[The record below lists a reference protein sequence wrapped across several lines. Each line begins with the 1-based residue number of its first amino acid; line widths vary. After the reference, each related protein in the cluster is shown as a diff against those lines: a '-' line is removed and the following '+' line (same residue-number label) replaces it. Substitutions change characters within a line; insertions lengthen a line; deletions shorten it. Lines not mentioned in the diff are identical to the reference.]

1 MNSWASGMALGP
13 YILLAPLGS
22 GGMGDLWKAR
32 DSRLDR
38 VMAIKQLKGYHI
50 ERVEQEPRSA

>member
-22 GGMGDLWKAR
+22 GGMGDVWKAR
-32 DSRLDR
+32 DSRLHR
-38 VMAIKQLKGYHI
+38 VVAIKQLKGHHI
-50 ERVEQEPRSA
+50 ERFE